1 MATIYRRGRTWWGR
15 VQRQGKELRQSLK
28 TTARGVAEKRLKKWV
43 DELDAIAYG
52 ERPRRTFDDMALR
65 FEEDY
70 LPTLKPSSAKR
81 YQLSIDVLAETLE
94 GLYLDEITS
103 AKLSEFET
111 WRRRRGVR
119 LPDGQ
124 TAHKPT
130 RPISSSSIRRDLA
143 CLSSMF
149 TEAEDWGWFE
159 GNPVPRYLRRRRKK
173 GLKEGSP
180 GRRYLTR
187 DEEARLLAEAGGTL
201 AIAVQLAIDTG
212 LRREE
217 LFSLKW
223 HQVDLARAIV
233 STTTDTKNGK
243 PRDVPLLPRSAQ
255 ILAHLPRHIRSP
267 YVIHHPDG
275 RRFVHLSRSFT
286 GAMKRAGL
294 KPAVW
299 HDLRRTC
306 GCRLLQDHGKAMSH
320 VRDWLGHESIRT
332 TEKSYAFLEL
342 EHLQQGQNAGTK
354 TGTRSA
360 Q

>member
-28 TTARGVAEKRLKKWV
+28 TTARGVAEKRLKEWV
-43 DELDAIAYG
+43 DRLDAIAYG
-52 ERPRRTFDDMALR
+52 ERPRRTFDDMAVR
-65 FEEDY
+65 FEEQY

-94 GLYLDEITS
+94 GLYLDEITT

-111 WRRRRGVR
+111 WRRRTGVR
-119 LPDGQ
+119 LPEGH

-130 RPISSSSIRRDLA
+130 RPISSGSIRRDFA

-149 TEAEDWGWFE
+149 TEAEDWGWFD

-173 GLKEGSP
+173 GLKEGAP
-180 GRRYLTR
+180 GRRYLTTV
-187 DEEARLLAEAGGTL
+187 EEARLLAKADSTL
-201 AIAVQLAIDTG
+201 AVAVQLAIDTG

-217 LFSLKW
+217 LFSLTW
-223 HQVDLARAIV
+223 PQVDLVKGVI
-233 STTTDTKNGK
+233 STTSNTKNSRE
-243 PRDVPLLPRSAQ
+243 RDVPLLARSAQ
-255 ILAHLPRHIRSP
+255 ILAHLPQHIRSP

-275 RRFVHLSRSFT
+275 RRFVHLSRRFN

-294 KPAVW
+294 KPAKW

-306 GCRLLQDHGKAMSH
+306 GCRLIQDHNKKMTH
-320 VRDWLGHESIRT
+320 VRDWLGHESVKT

-342 EHLQQGQNAGTK
+342 EHLQQDETVGTK